1 MLTKRF
7 HSTPAQRETRPHLRE
22 ARPSLSDESGFTLI
36 ELLVALVT
44 GMVII
49 LALVAV
55 LAVATRDETHLT
67 NVAQATQLG
76 RLAMTKIVD
85 ELHSACI
92 APGFTPIQANSTG
105 TELRFVNSYGKEAVI
120 SKAEVNEHRIVWN
133 EKAETLTDFTYPA
146 SKEEIWPKFK
156 YSETAN
162 STNGVLIAS
171 HVTQMESEGKKL
183 PIFQYYS
190 YDLESNES
198 TTTGVN
204 MLNTAPLKTP
214 LEEGS
219 EGAATAAAAAAV
231 LISFN
236 TGSATTTTSLA
247 NTLGKTLSKDVSDGQ
262 QTQVTLSF
270 SVPISEAEKVDTP
283 CQ

>member
-1 MLTKRF
+1 MLTKRP
-7 HSTPAQRETRPHLRE
+7 HSAPAQREAPPH
-22 ARPSLSDESGFTLI
+22 LSDESGYTLI
-36 ELLVALVT
+36 ELLVAIVS
-44 GMVII
+44 GMVVV

-55 LAVATRDETHLT
+55 LTFATRQETHLT

-76 RLAMTKIVD
+76 RLAMTKVVD

-92 APGFTPIQANSTG
+92 APGFTPIQANSSG

-120 SKAEVNEHRIVWN
+120 SKTEVNEHRIVWN

-146 SKEEIWPKFK
+146 SKEETWPKFK

-162 STNGVLIAS
+162 PINGVLIAN
-171 HVTQMESEGKKL
+171 HVTQVESEGKKL

-190 YDLESNES
+190 YNLESNES
-198 TTTGVN
+198 TTTG
-204 MLNTAPLKTP
+204 LNTLNTTPLKIP
-214 LEEGS
+214 LEKEGS
-219 EGAATAAAAAAV
+219 ESAATAAAV
-231 LISFN
+231 LVSFN
-236 TGSATTTTSLA
+236 TGSSATTTSLT
-247 NTLGKTLSKDVSDGQ
+247 NTLGKNLSKDVSDGQ

-283 CQ
+283 CE

>member
-1 MLTKRF
+1 MLTKRPQSS
-7 HSTPAQRETRPHLRE
+7 STRRD
-22 ARPSLSDESGFTLI
+22 ARPDLSDESGFTLI
-36 ELLVALVT
+36 ELLVAIVS
-44 GMVII
+44 GMVVI

-55 LAVATRDETHLT
+55 LAIATRDETHLT

-76 RLAMTKIVD
+76 RLAMTKVVD

-105 TELRFVNSYGKEAVI
+105 AELRFVNSYGKEAVI
-120 SKAEVNEHRIVWN
+120 SKTEVNEHRIVWN
-133 EKAETLTDFTYPA
+133 EKTETLTNFTYPA
-146 SKEEIWPKFK
+146 SKEETWPKFK

-162 STNGVLIAS
+162 PTNGVLIAS

-214 LEEGS
+214 LEKEGS
-219 EGAATAAAAAAV
+219 EGAATAAAV

-236 TGSATTTTSLA
+236 TGSAATTTSLT

>member
-1 MLTKRF
+1 MLIEHPPSPPV
-7 HSTPAQRETRPHLRE
+7 HSRVQPR
-22 ARPSLSDESGFTLI
+22 LSDERGFTLI
-36 ELLVALVT
+36 EVLVAMIS
-44 GMVII
+44 GMVVI

-55 LAVATRDETHLT
+55 LAVATREETHLT

-76 RLAMTKIVD
+76 RLAMTKVVD

-92 APGFTPIQANSTG
+92 APGFTPIRANSTG
-105 TELRFVNSYGKEAVI
+105 AEARFINSYGKEAVI
-120 SKAEVNEHRIVWN
+120 SKTEVNEHRIVWN

-146 SKEEIWPKFK
+146 SKEEIWPNFK

-162 STNGVLIAS
+162 PTNGVLIAS
-171 HVTQMESEGKKL
+171 HVTQMESEGSKL

-190 YDLESNES
+190 YDLEPNTEESSYKNGTAGLSTLNPTPIVKGLNEK
-198 TTTGVN
+198 
-204 MLNTAPLKTP
+204 LNETQ
-214 LEEGS
+214 
-219 EGAATAAAAAAV
+219 AATAAAV

-236 TGSATTTTSLA
+236 TGSSATTSSLT
-247 NTLGKTLSKDVSDGQ
+247 NTLGKTASKDVSDGQ

-283 CQ
+283 CE

>member
-1 MLTKRF
+1 MLTKRHLSAF
-7 HSTPAQRETRPHLRE
+7 PHHRE
-22 ARPSLSDESGFTLI
+22 AGPHFSDEGGFTLI
-36 ELLVALVT
+36 ELLVAMIS
-44 GMVII
+44 GMVVV

-55 LAVATRDETHLT
+55 LAVATRQETHLT

-76 RLAMTKIVD
+76 RLAMTKVVD

-105 TELRFVNSYGKEAVI
+105 AELRFVNSYGKEAVI
-120 SKAEVNEHRIVWN
+120 SKTEVSEHRVVWN

-146 SKEEIWPKFK
+146 SKEETWPKFK
-156 YSETAN
+156 YSETAKPV
-162 STNGVLIAS
+162 NGVLIAS
-171 HVTQMESEGKKL
+171 HVTQLESEGKKL

-190 YDLESNES
+190 YNLESNES

-204 MLNTAPLKTP
+204 TLNTTP
-214 LEEGS
+214 IVAGLS
-219 EGAATAAAAAAV
+219 EKLSEAQAATTAGV

-236 TGSATTTTSLA
+236 TGSSATTSSLN
-247 NTLGKTLSKDVSDGQ
+247 NTLGKTVAKDVSDGQ

-270 SVPISEAEKVDTP
+270 SVPITEAEKVDTP
-283 CQ
+283 CE